1 MVSVTVKLDPQSR
14 RVQKRLLRFAPAKI
28 INRGINRGVQ
38 STMGL
43 ARTAMTKAG
52 TGGYTKDFLLRM
64 SGHTGETNRQV
75 RTRRKKMFVN
85 NGKGLFWLRIFDYPI
100 KSIANRF
107 SQSGGSVKVSGRHLR
122 GNQTVHNAFVIKS
135 KKSKREKVLV
145 RVGGKL
151 KQAWTS
157 TSSKVAMLLGFR
169 RALSVVRRQL
179 PKRMRKEAVRSIRLW
194 RKQIGA

>member
-1 MVSVTVKLDPQSR
+1 MVSVTVKLDPQSQ

-38 STMGL
+38 NTMGL

-64 SGHTGETNRQV
+64 SGHTGETSRQV
-75 RTRRKKMFVN
+75 RTRRKRMFVN

-100 KSIANRF
+100 QSVANRF
-107 SQSGGSVKVSGRHLR
+107 SQRGGSVKVSGRHLK
-122 GNQTVHNAFVIKS
+122 GNQTVHKAFVIKS
-135 KKSKREKVLV
+135 KGREKVLV

-157 TSSKVAMLLGFR
+157 TKSKAVMLLGFR
-169 RALSVVRRQL
+169 SALSVVRRQL

>member
-1 MVSVTVKLDPQSR
+1 
-14 RVQKRLLRFAPAKI
+14 
-28 INRGINRGVQ
+28 
-38 STMGL
+38 MGL

-64 SGHTGETNRQV
+64 SGHTGETSRQV
-75 RTRRKKMFVN
+75 KTRRKKMFVN
-85 NGKGLFWLRIFDYPI
+85 NGRGFFWLRIFDYPI
-100 KSIANRF
+100 KSIANKF
-107 SQSGGSVKVSGRHLR
+107 SQRGGNVKASGRHLR
-122 GNQTVHNAFVIKS
+122 GNQTVHKAFVIKT
-135 KKSKREKVLV
+135 KKSGNEKVLV
-145 RVGGKL
+145 RVNGKL

-157 TSSKVAMLLGFR
+157 TKSKVQMLLGFR